1 MGELFASLD
10 WPGAA
15 AWAAF
20 ALASGAGALFGAWH
34 HLVRAWH
41 QRRLDRRLA
50 SNPYILRE
58 ELNEYRFRI
67 DDDLPPLDAGRLV
80 GSGLLGGAVAAI
92 PAWLIEQDLEHWWH
106 YGHVLAG
113 AVGLLY
119 GIWRWYNDPPG
130 TRGDEERQSTLDAF
144 LAERDAVL
152 GLCWAVVVV
161 LLILAVVI
169 AVF

>member
-10 WPGAA
+10 WPGAG
-15 AWAAF
+15 AWAVF
-20 ALASGAGALFGAWH
+20 ALAGGAAALIGARS
-34 HLVRAWH
+34 HLARAWH

-58 ELNEYRFRI
+58 ELNEYRLRI
-67 DDDLPPLDAGRLV
+67 GEELPPLQRDRLV
-80 GSGLLGGAVAAI
+80 GSSLLAGAVAAI

-106 YGHVLAG
+106 YGHMLIG

-119 GIWRWYNDPPG
+119 GIWRWHNDPPAA
-130 TRGDEERQSTLDAF
+130 RGKDDSPPALDAF

-152 GLCWAVVVV
+152 GLCCAIVVV
-161 LLILAVVI
+161 LLILVVVI